1 MTPLCALLVNY
12 NTEPE
17 IPWVKRS
24 ATNDPIDPADP
35 GGLGDPNVAPLIL
48 WVLPGGLS

>member
-12 NTEPE
+12 NTESE

-24 ATNDPIDPADP
+24 ATNDPIDQREEIFIKAGTFLDIEEFA
-35 GGLGDPNVAPLIL
+35 LQV
-48 WVLPGGLS
+48 